1 MGDTHSIMLWKST
14 WDQGDVSSQN
24 PYVPFLTHSGYP
36 VPPTLCSISPSLLP
50 VPMPASSC
58 NPSFQEWITTFPSLY
73 LRGSQEAAVCWWVC
87 MELGHASWAVHLHVP
102 KASQVQDRATRGKKR
117 KLTIKVRGELPIH
130 HLILTRNFKEYKNS
144 KYRSIL
150 PGHLEG
156 IFLKVER

>member
-1 MGDTHSIMLWKST
+1 MCPPRAHMYPFWHTQDIQYPQLSAQSAQAYFQYLCQPLPAIHPSKSEL
-14 WDQGDVSSQN
+14 Q
-24 PYVPFLTHSGYP
+24 H
-36 VPPTLCSISPSLLP
+36 
-50 VPMPASSC
+50 AH
-58 NPSFQEWITTFPSLY
+58 SLY

-102 KASQVQDRATRGKKR
+102 KASQVQDRATSRKKR

-150 PGHLEG
+150 PGHFEG